1 MNKAK
6 IVSRYSVQVINY
18 DAEVSKIETV
28 YKSDI
33 AKYGVSD
40 EVINPILKKKEE
52 KRTLDE
58 LLLIVKRKEIED
70 QRTERLDDLATFKEF
85 VPSVFMG
92 ELGEYDTPKPYYI
105 EEGESV
111 IQKWEVISNDPAK
124 IASKISSLKSELE
137 GSDYKV
143 MKCYEATIAK
153 SEEMPYDTNELIES
167 RQANRGE
174 INRLEALLKTTEP
187 IDFQAKIAN

>member
-18 DAEVSKIETV
+18 DAEVSKIETI

-33 AKYGVSD
+33 AKYGVAD

-70 QRTERLDDLATFKEF
+70 QRTEQLNFLSTFKEF
-85 VPSVFMG
+85 VTSVFTG
-92 ELGEYDTPKPYYI
+92 ELGEYDSLKPYYI
-105 EEGESV
+105 EEGDSV
-111 IQKWEVISNDPAK
+111 LQKWEVVQNDYAK
-124 IASKISSLKSELE
+124 IASKISILKSELE
-137 GSDYKV
+137 SSDYKV

-153 SEEMPYDTNELIES
+153 SEEMPYDTDELILS
-167 RQANRGE
+167 RQTKRDE

-187 IDFQAKIAN
+187 IDLQAKAAN

>member
-6 IVSRYSVQVINY
+6 IISRYTVQVINY
-18 DAEVSKIETV
+18 DAELAKVETI
-28 YKSDI
+28 YKSEI
-33 AKYGVSD
+33 AKHGVAD

-52 KRTLDE
+52 KRTFDE
-58 LLLIVKRKEIED
+58 LILIVKRKEIED
-70 QRTERLDDLATFKEF
+70 QRTEQLNILATFKEF
-85 VPSVFMG
+85 VPSVFTG
-92 ELGEYDTPKPYYI
+92 ELGEYDSPKPYYI

-111 IQKWEVISNDPAK
+111 LQKWEVISNDPAK

-137 GSDYKV
+137 DSDFKV

-153 SEEMPYDTNELIES
+153 VDEMPYDANELIES
-167 RQANRGE
+167 RQTKRDE

-187 IDFQAKIAN
+187 IDLQAKAAN

>member
-18 DAEVSKIETV
+18 DTEVSKIETI

-33 AKYGVSD
+33 DKCGVAD

-70 QRTERLDDLATFKEF
+70 QRTEQLNTLATFKEF
-85 VPSVFMG
+85 VPSVFVG
-92 ELGEYDTPKPYYI
+92 EIGEYDSPKPYYV

-111 IQKWEVISNDPAK
+111 VQKWEVISNDPAK
-124 IASKISSLKSELE
+124 IASKISSLKSELK

-153 SEEMPYDTNELIES
+153 LEEMPYDINRLIES
-167 RQANRGE
+167 RQAKRDE

-187 IDFQAKIAN
+187 IDFQARVAK

>member
-6 IVSRYSVQVINY
+6 IISRYTVQVINY
-18 DAEVSKIETV
+18 DAELAKVETI
-28 YKSDI
+28 YKSEI
-33 AKYGVSD
+33 AKHGVAD

-52 KRTLDE
+52 KKTFDE

-70 QRTERLDDLATFKEF
+70 QRTEQLNILATFKEF
-85 VPSVFMG
+85 VPSVFTG
-92 ELGEYDTPKPYYI
+92 ELGEYDSPKPYYI

-111 IQKWEVISNDPAK
+111 LQKWEVISNDPAK

-137 GSDYKV
+137 DSDFKV

-153 SEEMPYDTNELIES
+153 VDEMPYDANELIES
-167 RQANRGE
+167 RQTKRDE
-174 INRLEALLKTTEP
+174 INRLEDLLKTTEP
-187 IDFQAKIAN
+187 IDLQAKAAN

>member
-1 MNKAK
+1 MKAK
-6 IVSRYSVQVINY
+6 IVSRYSVNVINY
-18 DAEVSKIETV
+18 NAELSKIDTI

-33 AKYGVSD
+33 AKYGVAD

-52 KRTLDE
+52 KRTVDE

-70 QRTERLDDLATFKEF
+70 QRTEQLNVLSTFKEF
-85 VPSVFMG
+85 VTSVFIG
-92 ELGEYDTPKPYYI
+92 ELGEYDSLKPYYI
-105 EEGESV
+105 EEGDSV
-111 IQKWEVISNDPAK
+111 LQKWEVISNDPAK
-124 IASKISSLKSELE
+124 IASKISSLKAELE

-153 SEEMPYDTNELIES
+153 SDEMPYDADELIES
-167 RQANRGE
+167 RQAKRDE

-187 IDFQAKIAN
+187 IDLQVRAAN

>member
-6 IVSRYSVQVINY
+6 IISRYSVSVINY
-18 DAEVSKIETV
+18 DIELSKVETI

-33 AKYGVSD
+33 AKHGVAD

-52 KRTLDE
+52 KRTIDE

-70 QRTERLDDLATFKEF
+70 QRTEQLNFLSTFKEF
-85 VPSVFMG
+85 VTSVFTG
-92 ELGEYDTPKPYYI
+92 DLGEYDSLKPYYI
-105 EEGESV
+105 EEGDSV
-111 IQKWEVISNDPAK
+111 LQKWEVVQNDYAK
-124 IASKISSLKSELE
+124 IASKISILKSELE
-137 GSDYKV
+137 SSDYKV

-153 SEEMPYDTNELIES
+153 SEEMPYDTDELILS
-167 RQANRGE
+167 RQTKRDE

-187 IDFQAKIAN
+187 IDLQAKAAN

>member
-6 IVSRYSVQVINY
+6 IISRYTVQVINY
-18 DAEVSKIETV
+18 DTELSKIETI
-28 YKSDI
+28 YKSEI
-33 AKYGVSD
+33 AKHGVAD

-52 KRTLDE
+52 KRTFDE

-70 QRTERLDDLATFKEF
+70 QRTEQLNILSTFKEF
-85 VPSVFMG
+85 VPSVFTG
-92 ELGEYDTPKPYYI
+92 ELGEYDSPKPYYI

-111 IQKWEVISNDPAK
+111 LQKWEVISNDPAK

-137 GSDYKV
+137 DSDYKV

-153 SEEMPYDTNELIES
+153 VDEMPYDANELIES
-167 RQANRGE
+167 RQTKRDE

-187 IDFQAKIAN
+187 IDLQAKAAN

>member
-6 IVSRYSVQVINY
+6 IISRYTVQVINH
-18 DAEVSKIETV
+18 DAELSKIETI

-33 AKYGVSD
+33 AKYGVAD

-52 KRTLDE
+52 KRTLEE

-70 QRTERLDDLATFKEF
+70 QRTEQLDILATFKEF
-85 VPSVFMG
+85 VTSNFNV
-92 ELGEYDTPKPYYI
+92 ELGEYDSPKPYYI
-105 EEGESV
+105 EEGNSV
-111 IQKWEVISNDPAK
+111 LQKWEIISNDPAK
-124 IASKISSLKSELE
+124 IASKISSLKSELDE
-137 GSDYKV
+137 SDYKV

-153 SEEMPYDTNELIES
+153 SDEMPYNADELIES
-167 RQANRGE
+167 RQAKRDE

-187 IDFQAKIAN
+187 IDLQAKAAN

>member
-6 IVSRYSVQVINY
+6 IISRYSVQVINY
-18 DAEVSKIETV
+18 DAELSKIETI

-33 AKYGVSD
+33 AKYGVAD

-52 KRTLDE
+52 ERTFDD

-70 QRTERLDDLATFKEF
+70 QRTEQLNILGTFKEF
-85 VPSVFMG
+85 VPSVFTG
-92 ELGEYDTPKPYYI
+92 ELGEYDSLKPYYI

-111 IQKWEVISNDPAK
+111 LQKWEVITNDPAK
-124 IASKISSLKSELE
+124 IASKIASLKSELDE
-137 GSDYKV
+137 SDYKV

-153 SEEMPYDTNELIES
+153 SDEMPYDPDALVLS
-167 RQANRGE
+167 RQEKRDE

-187 IDFQAKIAN
+187 IDLQAKAAN

>member
-6 IVSRYSVQVINY
+6 IISRYSVNVINY
-18 DAEVSKIETV
+18 DAELAKIDTI

-33 AKYGVSD
+33 AKYGVAD

-52 KRTLDE
+52 KRTVDE

-70 QRTERLDDLATFKEF
+70 QRTEQLNILSTFKEF
-85 VPSVFMG
+85 VTSVFTG
-92 ELGEYDTPKPYYI
+92 ELGEYDSPKPYYI
-105 EEGESV
+105 EEGDSV
-111 IQKWEVISNDPAK
+111 LQKWDIIANDPAK

-137 GSDYKV
+137 DSDYKV

-153 SEEMPYDTNELIES
+153 SEEMPYDADELIES
-167 RQANRGE
+167 RQAKRNE

-187 IDFQAKIAN
+187 IDLQAKAAN

>member
-6 IVSRYSVQVINY
+6 VISRYSVQVINY
-18 DAEVSKIETV
+18 DTEMSKIDTI

-33 AKYGVSD
+33 AKYGVAD
-40 EVINPILKKKEE
+40 EIINPILKKKEE
-52 KRTLDE
+52 KRTFEE

-70 QRTERLDDLATFKEF
+70 QRTEQLNILATFKEF

-92 ELGEYDTPKPYYI
+92 EQGEYDSPKPYYI

-143 MKCYEATIAK
+143 MKCYEVTISK

-167 RQANRGE
+167 RQAKRDE

-187 IDFQAKIAN
+187 IDLQAKAAN